1 MYGTGTGGAG
11 GGFPPNMPPPPTS
24 KFFFVLF
31 NMIRLFVLKELLTNL
46 SNQTQYI

>member
-31 NMIRLFVLKELLTNL
+31 NMIRLFVKELLTNL

>member
-1 MYGTGTGGAG
+1 MYGTGPGGAG

-31 NMIRLFVLKELLTNL
+31 REIRYFIIKLMYK
-46 SNQTQYI
+46 NQAKYI